1 MCVGAAA
8 AADKETVRLADDMTR
23 DTSYPADID
32 IDVEQQVIVSEDN
45 AAPCDID
52 VSTDLQRHAESSYK
66 EDNGVSSHENAE
78 VIGNV
83 DSLPGMTLTSYDFDT
98 GVVISQDHDTGVVTL
113 YDVGTGIMTS
123 RDNDTDVIMSRDD
136 DTSVLT
142 SYDDDTGI
150 TMSRD
155 DDTDVIVSRDDDTN
169 VVTSCDD
176 DLGVV
181 TSYDDDKAILMSQGD
196 DAGVMTSRDVD
207 TEQTEQLS
215 DGEQTTVVTDMQR
228 DVMRPLDNVIDESDS
243 SSHDDS
249 DASSHGNDSGNI
261 VETGCQGDVD
271 NEAVICQGDIG
282 GQIKGDSHSSSQGDL
297 EFQGDSDHGDRQLMT
312 SQPEFVTSVT
322 SRRVE
327 HSEVTEDDGIVVT
340 TTYQVGSSD
349 PRHVS

>member
-1 MCVGAAA
+1 VCVGAAA

-123 RDNDTDVIMSRDD
+123 RDNDTDVI
-136 DTSVLT
+136 
-142 SYDDDTGI
+142 
-150 TMSRD
+150 
-155 DDTDVIVSRDDDTN
+155 VSRDDDTN

-249 DASSHGNDSGNI
+249 DASSHGNDRGNI

>member
-123 RDNDTDVIMSRDD
+123 RDNDTDVI
-136 DTSVLT
+136 
-142 SYDDDTGI
+142 
-150 TMSRD
+150 
-155 DDTDVIVSRDDDTN
+155 VSRDDDTN

-249 DASSHGNDSGNI
+249 DASSHGNDRGNI